1 MVNFGLNSASFLGII
16 LAVAGAGLY
25 FLRSIRPELSR
36 DQDIAFTAIG
46 IICGFILIFQG
57 WRLDPILQFGQLLL
71 SGSAIY
77 FAYESIKLRG
87 IANEQAKEK
96 SQIVDERPV
105 SRRYKAEIED
115 RDYIDDRP
123 RNSRRIKGDNVS
135 SSTRNENRRN
145 DRRVEEDNEEP
156 PRRRANTRQIAADG
170 FDTETPTRRRRT
182 EPVRNVSSLARRDDD
197 RWDDEDDWNEADETP
212 VPVRRALPDADLAN
226 NRSRRSANP
235 RHTEE
240 REDDPTPTRSAR
252 DRDNVAIADDAQTPP
267 RRRRPRSVGVGDS
280 LPLGTA
286 SAGREKRPETPTNVG
301 SDARNENRTS
311 TGSGEGSMANY
322 VDYEPIDPPSGLPP
336 SGSEPIV
343 FPDRY

>member
-1 MVNFGLNSASFLGII
+1 MVNFGLNTASFLGII

-115 RDYIDDRP
+115 REYLDDRP
-123 RNSRRIKGDNVS
+123 RNSRRIQGDSVGA
-135 SSTRNENRRN
+135 TARNEPNRSNRRV
-145 DRRVEEDNEEP
+145 DEDSDEL
-156 PRRRANTRQIAADG
+156 PRRRSATRQLAEDRYATD
-170 FDTETPTRRRRT
+170 ESPRRRRNESTRT
-182 EPVRNVSSLARRDDD
+182 EVSSLARRPNDD
-197 RWDDEDDWNEADETP
+197 WGNEDDWNEADTP
-212 VPVRRALPDADLAN
+212 APVRRALPDADM
-226 NRSRRSANP
+226 SA
-235 RHTEE
+235 
-240 REDDPTPTRSAR
+240 DRSAR
-252 DRDNVAIADDAQTPP
+252 RSNRRPAERDPAAPTRERDLAATTDDREPQN
-267 RRRRPRSVGVGDS
+267 RRRRPRTDRPQPSTDERDDIRS
-280 LPLGTA
+280 QEGT
-286 SAGREKRPETPTNVG
+286 T
-301 SDARNENRTS
+301 
-311 TGSGEGSMANY
+311 ANY
-322 VDYEPIDPPSGLPP
+322 VDYEPLAKPLDARIDPPSGLPS
-336 SGSEPIV
+336 SGPEPVV

>member
-115 RDYIDDRP
+115 RELDERP
-123 RNSRRIKGDNVS
+123 RNSRRIKGDNAGEVS
-135 SSTRNENRRN
+135 RNENRRSN
-145 DRRVEEDNEEP
+145 RRVEEDNEEP
-156 PRRRANTRQIAADG
+156 PRRRANTRQLTADS
-170 FDTETPTRRRRT
+170 FTPETTTRRRRT
-182 EPVRNVSSLARRDDD
+182 EPVRNVSSLARRDDN
-197 RWDDEDDWNEADETP
+197 RWDDEDDWNETDDAP
-212 VPVRRALPDADLAN
+212 VPVRRALPDADLASG
-226 NRSRRSANP
+226 RSRRSTNP
-235 RHTEE
+235 RRREE
-240 REDDPTPTRSAR
+240 REDDPAPTRSTR
-252 DRDNVAIADDAQTPP
+252 DRDNVAIADDDVAAAP
-267 RRRRPRSVGVGDS
+267 RRRRPRS
-280 LPLGTA
+280 
-286 SAGREKRPETPTNVG
+286 ERPENPTT
-301 SDARNENRTS
+301 DRTS
-311 TGSGEGSMANY
+311 TGSGEGSTANY

>member
-1 MVNFGLNSASFLGII
+1 MVNFGLNTASFLGII

-96 SQIVDERPV
+96 NQIVDERPV

-115 RDYIDDRP
+115 REYIDDRP
-123 RNSRRIKGDNVS
+123 RNSRRIKGDTTGEVA
-135 SSTRNENRRN
+135 RNQNRRSE
-145 DRRVEEDNEEP
+145 RRVDEDSDEQ
-156 PRRRANTRQIAADG
+156 PRRRSAIRQL
-170 FDTETPTRRRRT
+170 TEDRFETNESPRRRT
-182 EPVRNVSSLARRDDD
+182 GSRPEVSSLARRPNDD
-197 RWDDEDDWNEADETP
+197 WDSDDDWNESDEPT
-212 VPVRRALPDADLAN
+212 PVRRALPDADLA
-226 NRSRRSANP
+226 SAQPARRST
-235 RHTEE
+235 RRSTERSTPVE
-240 REDDPTPTRSAR
+240 PTP
-252 DRDNVAIADDAQTPP
+252 DRNFAATTEDLEPQT
-267 RRRRPRSVGVGDS
+267 RRRRPRTD
-280 LPLGTA
+280 
-286 SAGREKRPETPTNVG
+286 RPQPTTDDRG
-301 SDARNENRTS
+301 SDRQSDS
-311 TGSGEGSMANY
+311 TTANY
-322 VDYEPIDPPSGLPP
+322 VDYEPIDPPSGLPA
-336 SGSEPIV
+336 SGAEPVV

>member
-1 MVNFGLNSASFLGII
+1 MVNFGLNTASFLGII

-77 FAYESIKLRG
+77 FAYESIKMRG

-115 RDYIDDRP
+115 REYLDDRP
-123 RNSRRIKGDNVS
+123 RNSRRIRGDSVAATARS
-135 SSTRNENRRN
+135 ESRRS
-145 DRRVEEDNEEP
+145 DRRVDEDDEQ
-156 PRRRANTRQIAADG
+156 PRRRSATRQLVAEDRY
-170 FDTETPTRRRRT
+170 ETDESPRRRNGSTRA
-182 EPVRNVSSLARRDDD
+182 EVSSLARRPNDD
-197 RWDDEDDWNEADETP
+197 WDNEDDWNEADAP
-212 VPVRRALPDADLAN
+212 APVRRALPDADLSAD
-226 NRSRRSANP
+226 RSARRSNRRSAE
-235 RHTEE
+235 RTEPVE
-240 REDDPTPTRSAR
+240 PTRDLDFAA
-252 DRDNVAIADDAQTPP
+252 NPDATESQP
-267 RRRRPRSVGVGDS
+267 RRRRPRADRSQ
-280 LPLGTA
+280 PMT
-286 SAGREKRPETPTNVG
+286 
-301 SDARNENRTS
+301 SDRDNTRQ
-311 TGSGEGSMANY
+311 GEGTTANY

-336 SGSEPIV
+336 SGAEPVV

>member
-115 RDYIDDRP
+115 RELDERP
-123 RNSRRIKGDNVS
+123 RNSRRIKGDNANES
-135 SSTRNENRRN
+135 RTENRRSN
-145 DRRVEEDNEEP
+145 RRVEEDNEEI
-156 PRRRANTRQIAADG
+156 PRRRANTRQLTADS
-170 FDTETPTRRRRT
+170 FAPETATRRRRT
-182 EPVRNVSSLARRDDD
+182 EPVRNVSSLARRDDN
-197 RWDDEDDWNEADETP
+197 RWDDEDDWNETDDAP

-226 NRSRRSANP
+226 DRSRRSTNP
-235 RHTEE
+235 RRREE
-240 REDDPTPTRSAR
+240 REEDPAPTRSMR
-252 DRDNVAIADDAQTPP
+252 ERDNVAIADDDVATTP
-267 RRRRPRSVGVGDS
+267 RRRRPRSVGE
-280 LPLGTA
+280 A
-286 SAGREKRPETPTNVG
+286 SRSENRPENPTT
-301 SDARNENRTS
+301 DRTS
-311 TGSGEGSMANY
+311 TGSGEGSTANY

>member
-1 MVNFGLNSASFLGII
+1 MVNFGLNTASFLGII

-96 SQIVDERPV
+96 NQIVDERPV

-115 RDYIDDRP
+115 REYIDDRP
-123 RNSRRIKGDNVS
+123 RNSRRIKGDTTGEVARNQ
-135 SSTRNENRRN
+135 TRRS
-145 DRRVEEDNEEP
+145 DRRVDEDSDEQ
-156 PRRRANTRQIAADG
+156 PRRRSATRQL
-170 FDTETPTRRRRT
+170 TEDRFETNESPRRRT
-182 EPVRNVSSLARRDDD
+182 GSRTEVSSLARRPNDD
-197 RWDDEDDWNEADETP
+197 WDNDDDWNDSEEPA
-212 VPVRRALPDADLAN
+212 PVRRALPDADLA
-226 NRSRRSANP
+226 S
-235 RHTEE
+235 
-240 REDDPTPTRSAR
+240 DRSAR
-252 DRDNVAIADDAQTPP
+252 RSTRRRTERTEPAAPTPDRNVAATTEDLEQT
-267 RRRRPRSVGVGDS
+267 RRRRPRTDRPQPTTDDRSSDRQSDS
-280 LPLGTA
+280 MT
-286 SAGREKRPETPTNVG
+286 
-301 SDARNENRTS
+301 
-311 TGSGEGSMANY
+311 ANY
-322 VDYEPIDPPSGLPP
+322 VDYEPIDPPSGLPS
-336 SGSEPIV
+336 SGAEPVV

>member
-1 MVNFGLNSASFLGII
+1 MVNFGLNTASFLGII

-77 FAYESIKLRG
+77 FAYESIKMRG

-115 RDYIDDRP
+115 REYLDERP
-123 RNSRRIKGDNVS
+123 RNSRRIRGDAVAATARS
-135 SSTRNENRRN
+135 ESRRS
-145 DRRVEEDNEEP
+145 RVDEDSDEQ
-156 PRRRANTRQIAADG
+156 PRRRSATRQLAEDRYATD
-170 FDTETPTRRRRT
+170 ESPRRRSASART
-182 EPVRNVSSLARRDDD
+182 EVSSLARRPNDD
-197 RWDDEDDWNEADETP
+197 WDNEDDWSEDDAP
-212 VPVRRALPDADLAN
+212 APVRRALPDADLSTD
-226 NRSRRSANP
+226 RSGRRSNRRPAERDPDARTLDSQAERLRQRDFAANP
-235 RHTEE
+235 DT
-240 REDDPTPTRSAR
+240 S
-252 DRDNVAIADDAQTPP
+252 DAPP
-267 RRRRPRSVGVGDS
+267 RRRRPRTDRSQ
-280 LPLGTA
+280 P
-286 SAGREKRPETPTNVG
+286 
-301 SDARNENRTS
+301 S
-311 TGSGEGSMANY
+311 TDDRDDVRSGEGTTANY
-322 VDYEPIDPPSGLPP
+322 VDYEPLNKPLDARIDPPSGLPP
-336 SGSEPIV
+336 SGAEPVV

>member
-1 MVNFGLNSASFLGII
+1 MVNFGLNTASFLGII

-96 SQIVDERPV
+96 NQIVDERPV

-115 RDYIDDRP
+115 REYIDDRP
-123 RNSRRIKGDNVS
+123 RNSRRIKGDTTGEVA
-135 SSTRNENRRN
+135 RNQNRRS
-145 DRRVEEDNEEP
+145 DRRVDEDSDEQ
-156 PRRRANTRQIAADG
+156 PRRRSATRQL
-170 FDTETPTRRRRT
+170 TEDRFETNESPRRRT
-182 EPVRNVSSLARRDDD
+182 GSRTEVSSLARRPNDD
-197 RWDDEDDWNEADETP
+197 WDNDDDWNESEEPA
-212 VPVRRALPDADLAN
+212 PVRRALPDADLA
-226 NRSRRSANP
+226 S
-235 RHTEE
+235 
-240 REDDPTPTRSAR
+240 DRSAR
-252 DRDNVAIADDAQTPP
+252 RSTRSRADRTEPAEPTRERDFTATTEDVESQP
-267 RRRRPRSVGVGDS
+267 RRRRPRTDRPQPTTDDRSNDRQTDRT
-280 LPLGTA
+280 TA
-286 SAGREKRPETPTNVG
+286 S
-301 SDARNENRTS
+301 
-311 TGSGEGSMANY
+311 Y

-336 SGSEPIV
+336 SGAEPVV

>member
-1 MVNFGLNSASFLGII
+1 MVNFGLNTASFLGII

-25 FLRSIRPELSR
+25 FLRSVRPELSR

-87 IANEQAKEK
+87 IANDQAKEK

-115 RDYIDDRP
+115 RELDERP
-123 RNSRRIKGDNVS
+123 RNSRRIKGDNTGAVS
-135 SSTRNENRRN
+135 TGRENRRSN
-145 DRRVEEDNEEP
+145 RRDDEESEDF
-156 PRRRANTRQIAADG
+156 PRRRANSRQLEADG
-170 FDTETPTRRRRT
+170 YAPETTTRRRRT
-182 EPVRNVSSLARRDDD
+182 EPARNVSSLARRNDD
-197 RWDDEDDWNEADETP
+197 RWDDEDDWNETDDAP

-226 NRSRRSANP
+226 NRSTRSTSSRR
-235 RHTEE
+235 REE
-240 REDDPTPTRSAR
+240 REDDPAPTRSSRSR
-252 DRDNVAIADDAQTPP
+252 DVAVADDVDTAP

-286 SAGREKRPETPTNVG
+286 SAGREKRPENPST
-301 SDARNENRTS
+301 DRAS
-311 TGSGEGSMANY
+311 TGSGEGSTANY

>member
-1 MVNFGLNSASFLGII
+1 MVNFGLTTASFLGII

-25 FLRSIRPELSR
+25 FLRSVRPELSR

-115 RDYIDDRP
+115 RDYLDDRP
-123 RNSRRIKGDNVS
+123 RNSRRIQGETVGS
-135 SSTRNENRRN
+135 GARNENRRS
-145 DRRVEEDNEEP
+145 DRRVEEDSDDL
-156 PRRRANTRQIAADG
+156 PRRRSNTRQLAEDRWA
-170 FDTETPTRRRRT
+170 TEPAPRRRRT
-182 EPVRNVSSLARRDDD
+182 EPARTEVSSLARRANDS
-197 RWDDEDDWNEADETP
+197 WDHEDDWNESDEP
-212 VPVRRALPDADLAN
+212 IQVRRALPDADLASAQPGRRSD
-226 NRSRRSANP
+226 RSRREERPDVRDFAT
-235 RHTEE
+235 TEE
-240 REDDPTPTRSAR
+240 PEA
-252 DRDNVAIADDAQTPP
+252 PP
-267 RRRRPRSVGVGDS
+267 RRRRPRPD
-280 LPLGTA
+280 
-286 SAGREKRPETPTNVG
+286 RPENPTLDRDG
-301 SDARNENRTS
+301 SRQI
-311 TGSGEGSMANY
+311 EGTTANY
-322 VDYEPIDPPSGLPP
+322 VDYEPIDPPSGLPS

>member
-1 MVNFGLNSASFLGII
+1 MVNFGLNTASFLGII

-96 SQIVDERPV
+96 NQIVDERPV

-115 RDYIDDRP
+115 REYIDDRP
-123 RNSRRIKGDNVS
+123 RNSRRIKGDTTGEVARNQ
-135 SSTRNENRRN
+135 TRRS
-145 DRRVEEDNEEP
+145 DRRVDEDSDEQ
-156 PRRRANTRQIAADG
+156 PRRRSATRQL
-170 FDTETPTRRRRT
+170 TEDRFETNESPRRRT
-182 EPVRNVSSLARRDDD
+182 GSRTEVSSLARRPNDD
-197 RWDDEDDWNEADETP
+197 WDNDDDWNDSEEPA
-212 VPVRRALPDADLAN
+212 PVRRALPDADLA
-226 NRSRRSANP
+226 S
-235 RHTEE
+235 
-240 REDDPTPTRSAR
+240 DRSAR
-252 DRDNVAIADDAQTPP
+252 RSTRRRTERTEPAAPTPDRNVAVTTEDLEPQT
-267 RRRRPRSVGVGDS
+267 RRRRPRTDRPQPTTDDRDTNRQSDS
-280 LPLGTA
+280 T
-286 SAGREKRPETPTNVG
+286 T
-301 SDARNENRTS
+301 
-311 TGSGEGSMANY
+311 ANY
-322 VDYEPIDPPSGLPP
+322 VDYEPIDPPSGLPS
-336 SGSEPIV
+336 SGAEPVV

>member
-1 MVNFGLNSASFLGII
+1 MVNFGLNTASFLGII

-77 FAYESIKLRG
+77 FAYESIKMRG

-115 RDYIDDRP
+115 REYLDDRP
-123 RNSRRIKGDNVS
+123 RNSRRIRGDSVAATARSESRRS
-135 SSTRNENRRN
+135 S
-145 DRRVEEDNEEP
+145 RVEEDDER
-156 PRRRANTRQIAADG
+156 PRRRSTTRQLAEDRYAD
-170 FDTETPTRRRRT
+170 EESPRRRNGSARA
-182 EPVRNVSSLARRDDD
+182 EVSSLARRPNDD
-197 RWDDEDDWNEADETP
+197 WDNEDDWNEDDAP
-212 VPVRRALPDADLAN
+212 APVRRALPDADL
-226 NRSRRSANP
+226 SA
-235 RHTEE
+235 
-240 REDDPTPTRSAR
+240 DRSAR
-252 DRDNVAIADDAQTPP
+252 RSNRRPAEPDPAAPTRERDFAATTDDLDPQT
-267 RRRRPRSVGVGDS
+267 RRRRPRTVGE
-280 LPLGTA
+280 A
-286 SAGREKRPETPTNVG
+286 SRR
-301 SDARNENRTS
+301 ENRPQPS
-311 TGSGEGSMANY
+311 TDERDDMRSGEGTTANY
-322 VDYEPIDPPSGLPP
+322 VDYEPLAKPLDARIDPPSGLPS
-336 SGSEPIV
+336 SGPEPVV

>member
-1 MVNFGLNSASFLGII
+1 MVNFGLNTASFLGII

-96 SQIVDERPV
+96 NQIVDERPV

-115 RDYIDDRP
+115 REYIDDRP
-123 RNSRRIKGDNVS
+123 RNSRRIKGDTTGEVA
-135 SSTRNENRRN
+135 RNQNRRSE
-145 DRRVEEDNEEP
+145 RRVDEDSDEQ
-156 PRRRANTRQIAADG
+156 PRRRSATRQL
-170 FDTETPTRRRRT
+170 TEERFETNESPRRRT
-182 EPVRNVSSLARRDDD
+182 GSRAEVSSLARRPN
-197 RWDDEDDWNEADETP
+197 DDWDNDDGWNESDEPT
-212 VPVRRALPDADLAN
+212 PVRRALPDADLA
-226 NRSRRSANP
+226 SEQPARRSTRRRA
-235 RHTEE
+235 E
-240 REDDPTPTRSAR
+240 RTDPAEPTP
-252 DRDNVAIADDAQTPP
+252 DRNFAATTEDLEPQT
-267 RRRRPRSVGVGDS
+267 RRRRPRTDRPQPTTDDLRSDS
-280 LPLGTA
+280 T
-286 SAGREKRPETPTNVG
+286 T
-301 SDARNENRTS
+301 
-311 TGSGEGSMANY
+311 ANY
-322 VDYEPIDPPSGLPP
+322 VDYEPIDPPSGLPA
-336 SGSEPIV
+336 SGAEPVV